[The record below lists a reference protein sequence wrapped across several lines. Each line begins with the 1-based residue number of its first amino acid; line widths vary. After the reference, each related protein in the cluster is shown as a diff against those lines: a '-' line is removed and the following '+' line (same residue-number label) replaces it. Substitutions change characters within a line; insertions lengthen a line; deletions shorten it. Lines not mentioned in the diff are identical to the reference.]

1 MAGSDAGGSRPVG
14 GSVTATD
21 PRARAAQAR
30 VGAAVRLTAAQA
42 EAVRGARLLLRQ
54 HERTDLEELIT
65 SRLRAQPGPP
75 VVAVVGEAKR
85 GKSTLVNALL
95 GRRELVPT
103 GADITTGV
111 FVEIRCAGR
120 DEQPDTDHA
129 DAHATVTFVDGTER
143 SVPVPTIRDW
153 VAVGG
158 RRGAQAGIEAP
169 DVAGVALRT
178 GPGRLPGVVLVD
190 TPGAGGLDGGH
201 ARLALQACRRAALL
215 VFVTDAGQPLSAP
228 ELAFLVESSRSVERV
243 VIALTKIDKY
253 PAYAQIA
260 DDIRAL
266 LARHAPRFA
275 NSPVVPASAE
285 LGLQATT
292 ASGPLAAELDEYS
305 GLPSV
310 VAEIE
315 SALADRLALT
325 VRNVLRTAEHGLHEV
340 GADLE
345 RTLAAAQGTPGA
357 GTSAGSERTE
367 LIELRERQHSWS
379 LHLDRDLRQARSSAV
394 TRLSREADRL
404 RDAWRERLDH
414 QRSAFSQGVAAEA
427 TVALRADLNALAG
440 AAALDLREA
449 VAVVVAE
456 LIGRE
461 ATEQLIP
468 STPVGEITGFGRDA
482 PAGLHKLFDPSLLL
496 VANSAGAAG
505 AAAMV
510 HAGWIGAT
518 VVGGPPAWALGIVG
532 IPALALISLYRQG
545 HAAQR
550 RLVEWA
556 VEEINRV
563 RTATVAALDD
573 LLNVLKPEVVI
584 AYRAVLTARIAAL
597 DRIVKEA
604 QDAERSDAKERRR
617 RASEVE
623 LQLAAVRAQQ
633 DAISAL
639 LN

>member
-1 MAGSDAGGSRPVG
+1 MP
-14 GSVTATD
+14 
-21 PRARAAQAR
+21 
-30 VGAAVRLTAAQA
+30 
-42 EAVRGARLLLRQ
+42 
-54 HERTDLEELIT
+54 T
-65 SRLRAQPGPP
+65 S
-75 VVAVVGEAKR
+75 
-85 GKSTLVNALL
+85 N
-95 GRRELVPT
+95 
-103 GADITTGV
+103 
-111 FVEIRCAGR
+111 
-120 DEQPDTDHA
+120 
-129 DAHATVTFVDGTER
+129 
-143 SVPVPTIRDW
+143 
-153 VAVGG
+153 
-158 RRGAQAGIEAP
+158 
-169 DVAGVALRT
+169 
-178 GPGRLPGVVLVD
+178 
-190 TPGAGGLDGGH
+190 
-201 ARLALQACRRAALL
+201 ARLAAAK
-215 VFVTDAGQPLSAP
+215 GM
-228 ELAFLVESSRSVERV
+228 
-243 VIALTKIDKY
+243 
-253 PAYAQIA
+253 
-260 DDIRAL
+260 
-266 LARHAPRFA
+266 
-275 NSPVVPASAE
+275 
-285 LGLQATT
+285 
-292 ASGPLAAELDEYS
+292 
-305 GLPSV
+305 
-310 VAEIE
+310 
-315 SALADRLALT
+315 
-325 VRNVLRTAEHGLHEV
+325 
-340 GADLE
+340 
-345 RTLAAAQGTPGA
+345 PGA
-357 GTSAGSERTE
+357 GTSAGSERIE

-404 RDAWRERLDH
+404 RDAWRERLDR